1 MELNNYIDH
10 TNLKVIATK
19 SDIEKL
25 CEEAI
30 KYHFASVCVSPY
42 YVNLKK

>member
-25 CEEAI
+25 CEKKEA
-30 KYHFASVCVSPY
+30 
-42 YVNLKK
+42 